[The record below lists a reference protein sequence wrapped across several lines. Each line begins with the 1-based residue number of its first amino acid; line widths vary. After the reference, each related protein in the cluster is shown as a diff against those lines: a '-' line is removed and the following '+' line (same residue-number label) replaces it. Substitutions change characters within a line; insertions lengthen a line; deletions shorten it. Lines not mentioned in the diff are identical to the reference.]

1 MARHIRYY
9 AQLLLGSAVYAAG
22 FSFFLYPNGLVTG
35 GITGV
40 STIINFLTGFP
51 VGIMMI
57 IINIPIFI
65 LGFWKLGLK
74 FMLDSAAS
82 MLLISVLVDILHPY
96 AFPVTEDPILTSL
109 FGGLIA
115 GTGLGLAFSTGA
127 TTGGTDILAR
137 IYRLKYQHV
146 NMGKVVLMLDA
157 VVIGAY
163 ALIFKNY
170 DKAMFSVI
178 TIFVA
183 SWIIDEVLYGINY
196 GKLVYIIS
204 RESDEIGKQLTEKLG
219 RGVTKLYGEGA
230 YTGEKKTVL
239 LCAIKKRQI
248 VELKKIVKALDKE
261 AFVIISETR
270 EVVGLGFEKTE
281 V

>member
-1 MARHIRYY
+1 MLWDKIGCGGEDFLVYWRLRRRNHLCARNKKRARGVLTSVSFLGRFTMARHIRYY

-96 AFPVTEDPILTSL
+96 AFPVTEDPILTSCSL
-109 FGGLIA
+109 GLA
-115 GTGLGLAFSTGA
+115 GTGFGACFFHRA
-127 TTGGTDILAR
+127 TTGGTDNPRENLPAQIPACQ
-137 IYRLKYQHV
+137 Y
-146 NMGKVVLMLDA
+146 GKVVLMLDA

-170 DKAMFSVI
+170 DKSMFSVNHNLCGRI
-178 TIFVA
+178 
-183 SWIIDEVLYGINY
+183 SWIIRRGPVRHQLR
-196 GKLVYIIS
+196 KLVYIYQQGI
-204 RESDEIGKQLTEKLG
+204 R
-219 RGVTKLYGEGA
+219 
-230 YTGEKKTVL
+230 
-239 LCAIKKRQI
+239 
-248 VELKKIVKALDKE
+248 
-261 AFVIISETR
+261 
-270 EVVGLGFEKTE
+270 
-281 V
+281 